1 MSNTVAIFSIFTGLA
16 TVAVALRLITR
27 LRVVRTAGWDDWL
40 IVLALLTDY
49 VFFAFAILE
58 THYGLGTSRNDLTQS
73 QITHQLKAFYIT
85 IPFYNL
91 TLSFTKISMLV
102 LYLRLLPMMSK
113 YRLTVTIS
121 LCVIPLIAL
130 WLVLSSFMFCI
141 PVSDFWS
148 PVSQQRCL
156 PKEVWFL
163 NAALQIATDMWTV
176 FLPMPVLARL
186 KLPRR
191 QKVAVVL
198 VFGLGIFVCIVSI
211 VRISALTEL
220 TSHNDDTRYNS
231 PAAIWSSIEANVA
244 IICSSLPPLRP
255 LIVRLLPSS
264 LRTSSASEQERPVR
278 PYSSFG
284 TRPSW
289 GIITSCI
296 SGMGVRGMRLVL
308 LRRRGGLI
316 CSIGGRAWSRAWR

>member
-1 MSNTVAIFSIFTGLA
+1 MSSSL
-16 TVAVALRLITR
+16 LRYS
-27 LRVVRTAGWDDWL
+27 VRSTQIQG
-40 IVLALLTDY
+40 IEPSHKT
-49 VFFAFAILE
+49 E
-58 THYGLGTSRNDLTQS
+58 TYYGLGTSRNDLTQS

-121 LCVIPLIAL
+121 LYVIPLIAL

-156 PKEVWFL
+156 PKEIWFL

-198 VFGLGIFVCIVSI
+198 VFGLGILYAFSSSYHVMAYLDIQLMNAA
-211 VRISALTEL
+211 SA
-220 TSHNDDTRYNS
+220 
-231 PAAIWSSIEANVA
+231 
-244 IICSSLPPLRP
+244 
-255 LIVRLLPSS
+255 
-264 LRTSSASEQERPVR
+264 
-278 PYSSFG
+278 
-284 TRPSW
+284 
-289 GIITSCI
+289 
-296 SGMGVRGMRLVL
+296 
-308 LRRRGGLI
+308 
-316 CSIGGRAWSRAWR
+316 